1 MKTASFDNDVIF
13 RRELLKKLDK
23 IAKEIKESGKAIT
36 DKLEAVKSR
45 VRVIK

>member
-1 MKTASFDNDVIF
+1 MKGASFDSDIIF

-23 IAKEIKESGKAIT
+23 IAEEIKEAGKNVT
-36 DKLEAVKSR
+36 DKLDAIKSR